1 MKSRR
6 KWTRWLPFLVG
17 GAFLFAGCGGQ
28 DVPEHEIRMARPVVV
43 RALQEETRDE
53 TLDYLG
59 IVSTESTV
67 KAGFKTGG
75 KIARIGV
82 SKGDVVTAGM
92 ELAALD
98 TTELQLGVDAA
109 EAQLAAAR
117 AQYQKAVNGAEPED
131 VENAR
136 LNVSKAQ
143 DARDYAADLLQ
154 KTQALF
160 AEGAAAQAE
169 LDQIQLELDIREN
182 ELKQAKALL
191 AQVQG
196 GARNEDV
203 RALSAQVA
211 QAEAQLALQTRAL
224 TDAVLIAEADG
235 TVLEVLQTE
244 GELVGA
250 GYPVVV
256 LGTDV
261 RTVTTGVTA
270 ADSRIILPGMKVLVG
285 AAETPGAVLRVS
297 DVPDPATL
305 TYEVEISVDARAGGA
320 STGAAAGT
328 ETVQDKLTAGE
339 VVGVRF
345 VTGKVTG
352 IWIPLTAVSAQGDRH
367 VFLAQGGI
375 AYRTA
380 VTLNETHG
388 MQVRVDGLSAGDLLI
403 LEGAHRLTEGDL
415 LDVTQE
421 EAAP

>member
-1 MKSRR
+1 
-6 KWTRWLPFLVG
+6 
-17 GAFLFAGCGGQ
+17 
-28 DVPEHEIRMARPVVV
+28 
-43 RALQEETRDE
+43 
-53 TLDYLG
+53 
-59 IVSTESTV
+59 
-67 KAGFKTGG
+67 
-75 KIARIGV
+75 
-82 SKGDVVTAGM
+82 
-92 ELAALD
+92 
-98 TTELQLGVDAA
+98 
-109 EAQLAAAR
+109 
-117 AQYQKAVNGAEPED
+117 
-131 VENAR
+131 
-136 LNVSKAQ
+136 
-143 DARDYAADLLQ
+143 
-154 KTQALF
+154 
-160 AEGAAAQAE
+160 
-169 LDQIQLELDIREN
+169 
-182 ELKQAKALL
+182 
-191 AQVQG
+191 
-196 GARNEDV
+196 
-203 RALSAQVA
+203 
-211 QAEAQLALQTRAL
+211 
-224 TDAVLIAEADG
+224 
-235 TVLEVLQTE
+235 
-244 GELVGA
+244 
-250 GYPVVV
+250 
-256 LGTDV
+256 
-261 RTVTTGVTA
+261 
-270 ADSRIILPGMKVLVG
+270 VG